1 LFIESSKIT
10 FVEEICPKELYGSKV
25 NVIEC
30 LEKKLQTE
38 FDTYCQ
44 IKKPVLWPGMAFNL
58 SVPGN
63 FIN

>member
-1 LFIESSKIT
+1 MFIESSKVT
-10 FVEEICPKELYGSKV
+10 YVEKISPKELYGSKV
-25 NVIEC
+25 NDIEC

-38 FDTYCQ
+38 FDTFCLM
-44 IKKPVLWPGMAFNL
+44 KKPVLWPGMAFNL